1 MRLREY
7 ACSLGFMEDSQPE
20 QIEVG
25 SAVHLSLDELE
36 SMDLSIHR
44 AVAPR

>member
-36 SMDLSIHR
+36 SVDLSFDWT
-44 AVAPR
+44 VAPR